1 MPGICPLSVS
11 VAGRMPSSGE
21 VVSGRI
27 SNVEVTG
34 PSEDVRLPLP
44 LPEAV
49 VTWACRWVPWTRRTR
64 TSARLLTAEVDSSHR
79 RLLSGRQVDGQT
91 GAARLVLEIGRP
103 VAQIAKDLGIDEGT
117 YFALKGGRILDL
129 YWRTWEG
136 RPLGEDEYVL
146 SADEKPGV

>member
-1 MPGICPLSVS
+1 L
-11 VAGRMPSSGE
+11 
-21 VVSGRI
+21 
-27 SNVEVTG
+27 
-34 PSEDVRLPLP
+34 
-44 LPEAV
+44 
-49 VTWACRWVPWTRRTR
+49 ACRWVPWTRRTR